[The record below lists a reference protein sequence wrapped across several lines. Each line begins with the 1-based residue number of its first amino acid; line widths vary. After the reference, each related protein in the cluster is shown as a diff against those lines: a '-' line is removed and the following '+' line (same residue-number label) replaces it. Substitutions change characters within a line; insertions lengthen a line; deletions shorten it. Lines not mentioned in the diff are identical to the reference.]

1 MLSRDAIKTRES
13 LRYSGYSDSN
23 SACISLGIKKT
34 HTKKKR
40 KSRAQKNT
48 KHKTQN
54 THKKKNKK
62 KLSLS
67 SLVVT
72 TLTRPKDKKSGERSV
87 FCVCEEQR
95 KESGLLCVLAN
106 APPTTWRCRPTGG
119 PRNHRSIRTRTAA
132 CASTRPR
139 RKPSRISRT
148 CSSGTETANT
158 RGCSS
163 RRKTG
168 ERVRLESFLL
178 LLLLLLRLLSI
189 FVSKFIIGILES
201 RRAITVG
208 LDDDDDFAR
217 FETLLEER
225 RLSNARGRLLSVEEE
240 SLPLF
245 FSLLNKNGRVVVMSW
260 S

>member
-1 MLSRDAIKTRES
+1 MK
-13 LRYSGYSDSN
+13 SN
-23 SACISLGIKKT
+23 A
-34 HTKKKR
+34 
-40 KSRAQKNT
+40 KSR
-48 KHKTQN
+48 
-54 THKKKNKK
+54 
-62 KLSLS
+62 
-67 SLVVT
+67 VC
-72 TLTRPKDKKSGERSV
+72 
-87 FCVCEEQR
+87 CVCWPTH
-95 KESGLLCVLAN
+95 A
-106 APPTTWRCRPTGG
+106 TTWRCRPTG

-132 CASTRPR
+132 CASTRQR

-178 LLLLLLRLLSI
+178 LLLLLLLLSI

-208 LDDDDDFAR
+208 LDDDDFAR

>member
-1 MLSRDAIKTRES
+1 M
-13 LRYSGYSDSN
+13 
-23 SACISLGIKKT
+23 
-34 HTKKKR
+34 
-40 KSRAQKNT
+40 
-48 KHKTQN
+48 
-54 THKKKNKK
+54 
-62 KLSLS
+62 
-67 SLVVT
+67 
-72 TLTRPKDKKSGERSV
+72 
-87 FCVCEEQR
+87 
-95 KESGLLCVLAN
+95 
-106 APPTTWRCRPTGG
+106 
-119 PRNHRSIRTRTAA
+119 
-132 CASTRPR
+132 
-139 RKPSRISRT
+139 
-148 CSSGTETANT
+148 
-158 RGCSS
+158 
-163 RRKTG
+163 
-168 ERVRLESFLL
+168 RLESFLL

>member
-1 MLSRDAIKTRES
+1 M
-13 LRYSGYSDSN
+13 
-23 SACISLGIKKT
+23 
-34 HTKKKR
+34 
-40 KSRAQKNT
+40 
-48 KHKTQN
+48 
-54 THKKKNKK
+54 
-62 KLSLS
+62 
-67 SLVVT
+67 LVVT
-72 TLTRPKDKKSGERSV
+72 TS
-87 FCVCEEQR
+87 
-95 KESGLLCVLAN
+95 
-106 APPTTWRCRPTGG
+106 TTWRCRPTG

-163 RRKTG
+163 RRKTR

-178 LLLLLLRLLSI
+178 LLLLVIFSFSSLDFCLVVPYWDLSC
-189 FVSKFIIGILES
+189 
-201 RRAITVG
+201 APTITVG
-208 LDDDDDFAR
+208 LDDDDFAR

>member
-1 MLSRDAIKTRES
+1 M
-13 LRYSGYSDSN
+13 
-23 SACISLGIKKT
+23 
-34 HTKKKR
+34 
-40 KSRAQKNT
+40 
-48 KHKTQN
+48 
-54 THKKKNKK
+54 
-62 KLSLS
+62 
-67 SLVVT
+67 
-72 TLTRPKDKKSGERSV
+72 
-87 FCVCEEQR
+87 
-95 KESGLLCVLAN
+95 
-106 APPTTWRCRPTGG
+106 
-119 PRNHRSIRTRTAA
+119 
-132 CASTRPR
+132 
-139 RKPSRISRT
+139 
-148 CSSGTETANT
+148 
-158 RGCSS
+158 
-163 RRKTG
+163 
-168 ERVRLESFLL
+168 RLESFLLLL

>member
-1 MLSRDAIKTRES
+1 M
-13 LRYSGYSDSN
+13 
-23 SACISLGIKKT
+23 
-34 HTKKKR
+34 
-40 KSRAQKNT
+40 
-48 KHKTQN
+48 
-54 THKKKNKK
+54 
-62 KLSLS
+62 
-67 SLVVT
+67 
-72 TLTRPKDKKSGERSV
+72 
-87 FCVCEEQR
+87 
-95 KESGLLCVLAN
+95 
-106 APPTTWRCRPTGG
+106 
-119 PRNHRSIRTRTAA
+119 
-132 CASTRPR
+132 
-139 RKPSRISRT
+139 
-148 CSSGTETANT
+148 
-158 RGCSS
+158 
-163 RRKTG
+163 
-168 ERVRLESFLL
+168 RLESFLLL

>member
-1 MLSRDAIKTRES
+1 M
-13 LRYSGYSDSN
+13 
-23 SACISLGIKKT
+23 
-34 HTKKKR
+34 
-40 KSRAQKNT
+40 
-48 KHKTQN
+48 
-54 THKKKNKK
+54 
-62 KLSLS
+62 
-67 SLVVT
+67 
-72 TLTRPKDKKSGERSV
+72 
-87 FCVCEEQR
+87 
-95 KESGLLCVLAN
+95 
-106 APPTTWRCRPTGG
+106 
-119 PRNHRSIRTRTAA
+119 
-132 CASTRPR
+132 
-139 RKPSRISRT
+139 
-148 CSSGTETANT
+148 
-158 RGCSS
+158 
-163 RRKTG
+163 
-168 ERVRLESFLL
+168 RLESFLLVLL

>member
-1 MLSRDAIKTRES
+1 
-13 LRYSGYSDSN
+13 
-23 SACISLGIKKT
+23 
-34 HTKKKR
+34 
-40 KSRAQKNT
+40 
-48 KHKTQN
+48 
-54 THKKKNKK
+54 
-62 KLSLS
+62 
-67 SLVVT
+67 
-72 TLTRPKDKKSGERSV
+72 
-87 FCVCEEQR
+87 
-95 KESGLLCVLAN
+95 
-106 APPTTWRCRPTGG
+106 
-119 PRNHRSIRTRTAA
+119 
-132 CASTRPR
+132 
-139 RKPSRISRT
+139 
-148 CSSGTETANT
+148 
-158 RGCSS
+158 
-163 RRKTG
+163 
-168 ERVRLESFLL
+168 VRLESFLLL